1 MADAMNYVVG
11 RGRLFFGQFKPNT
24 RAARGQLYFGN
35 TPELSLSQS
44 EDTLDHYSSEGG
56 ARVKDDSVTLQNDSS
71 GSFQCDN
78 ISIPNLALWFRGFV
92 TQNIEAGSARA
103 SGTVTFSTAV
113 PDAGDIVTIAGND
126 LTFVDANPD
135 GLEVLIGAT
144 IAETATNLANT
155 VNDLSTVLGVTA
167 TAAVAVTTIRA
178 TLPGTGGNSV
188 TLAKTA
194 TTPANI
200 TVSGATLAGGADVTE
215 TLTDVERGRWYQLG
229 VAADLPQGVRGIGS
243 VVITGVDEASYI
255 VDAANG
261 RIFINDD
268 AVDIVD
274 GDDLA
279 VAYGLQAGIDDIVV
293 ARSDAIEGD
302 MTFLANN
309 AKGANDNYHWPY
321 VKLTPDG
328 DFSLKGDEWQTIT
341 FNFEILK
348 RDELTE
354 RQIITRRRA
363 A

>member
-11 RGRLFFGQFKPNT
+11 RGRLYFGQFKPNT
-24 RAARGQLYFGN
+24 RSPRGQLYFGN

-103 SGTVTFSTAV
+103 QATVTFSTAV
-113 PDAGDIVTIAGND
+113 PAPGDKVTIGGNA
-126 LTFVDANPD
+126 LTFVAANAD

-144 IAETATNLANT
+144 IAETATNLANAI
-155 VNDLSTVLGVTA
+155 NDLSTVLGVSA
-167 TAAVAVTTIRA
+167 TVAAAVTTIRA
-178 TLPGTGGNSV
+178 NQPGTGGNAI
-188 TLAKTA
+188 TLTKTA
-194 TTPANI
+194 ATPANI
-200 TVSGATLAGGADVTE
+200 TASAATLTGGVDVTE
-215 TLTDVERGRWYQLG
+215 TITDVERGRWYQLG
-229 VAADLPQGVRGIGS
+229 VEDGLPQGVRGIGS
-243 VVITGVDEASYI
+243 VTITGVDAASYI
-255 VDAANG
+255 VDTANG

-268 AVDIVD
+268 ADDVVN
-274 GDDLA
+274 GDDLV
-279 VAYGLQAGIDDIVV
+279 VAYGLNAGIDDIVV

-309 AKGANDNYHWPY
+309 AKGKNDNYHWPY

-328 DFSLKGDEWQTIT
+328 DFNLKGDEWQTIT

-363 A
+363 